1 MAGRSLR
8 VNGDAGRSASFGEGW
23 PTAATWKQAKAEAQR
38 RLQAASTRR
47 DDGGRPPWGDRATV
61 ETARPARAA
70 AGRCTGRRGASAS
83 AATRGLLRQGG
94 SGIVRVRA
102 HKRLFPPGSWL
113 VCRAR
118 PGRPGA
124 GSLSAR
130 RAGPARG
137 ARGRQASTTGDLTM
151 TGHNSEASIKQ

>member
-23 PTAATWKQAKAEAQR
+23 PAAATCKQAKVEAQR

-47 DDGGRPPWGDRATV
+47 DDGGGPPWGDRATV

-94 SGIVRVRA
+94 SETVRVCA
-102 HKRLFPPGSWL
+102 PQPTLPPGHGWFDH
-113 VCRAR
+113 
-118 PGRPGA
+118 
-124 GSLSAR
+124 SLLFFTNLTIHWR
-130 RAGPARG
+130 TYPDPASRV
-137 ARGRQASTTGDLTM
+137 SSYTLLSCVYT
-151 TGHNSEASIKQ
+151 